1 MNAKKAKKDATEKS
15 PREATQ
21 DEPMV
26 TYAVK
31 FSEEADQDLD
41 AISDQKTVRAIIK
54 RAVDLRTDPL
64 VKGKPLQ
71 DELMGYRSQRAAGQ
85 RYRIIYRVFEED
97 GEVVVVVV
105 GIRQEGS
112 KKDVYQVAERRLT

>member
-1 MNAKKAKKDATEKS
+1 MNAKKAKKDAPEKS
-15 PREATQ
+15 PREAAQ
-21 DEPMV
+21 DEHMV

-41 AISDQKTVRAIIK
+41 AISDQKTVGAIIK
-54 RAVDLRTDPL
+54 RAFDLRTDPL
-64 VKGKPLQ
+64 MKGKPLR

-112 KKDVYQVAERRLT
+112 KKDVYHTAERRLT